1 MEIVAIVSAL
11 ALVEYAAF
19 VILCGQARGRF
30 GVAAPS
36 TSGNIAFER
45 RFRVQANTVEQL
57 VIFLPSLLLF
67 AVYVSEPIAAG
78 LGVVFI
84 VGRGLYA
91 RAYVVDPAK
100 RGPGFLLTVVSN
112 LTLLAGGLVGAIV
125 ALF

>member
-1 MEIVAIVSAL
+1 MEIVAIVAAL
-11 ALVEYAAF
+11 ALVEYIVF

-30 GVAAPS
+30 GVAAPA
-36 TSGNIAFER
+36 TTGNTAFER

-67 AVYVSEPIAAG
+67 AVYVSEPIAAA

-91 RAYVVDPAK
+91 RGYFVDPAK
-100 RGPGFLLTVVSN
+100 RGPGFLLTIVSN
-112 LTLLAGGLVGAIV
+112 LSLLVGGLVGAIV

>member
-1 MEIVAIVSAL
+1 MEIVAIVAAL
-11 ALVEYAAF
+11 ALVEYMVF
-19 VILCGQARGRF
+19 VMLCGQARGRF

-36 TSGNIAFER
+36 TTGNTAFER

-67 AVYVSEPIAAG
+67 AVYVSEPIAAA
-78 LGVVFI
+78 LGGVFI

-91 RAYVVDPAK
+91 RGYIVDPAR
-100 RGPGFLLTVVSN
+100 RGPGFLLTIVSN
-112 LTLLAGGLVGAIV
+112 LSLLGGGLVGAIV

>member
-1 MEIVAIVSAL
+1 
-11 ALVEYAAF
+11 
-19 VILCGQARGRF
+19 
-30 GVAAPS
+30 
-36 TSGNIAFER
+36 
-45 RFRVQANTVEQL
+45 
-57 VIFLPSLLLF
+57 
-67 AVYVSEPIAAG
+67 
-78 LGVVFI
+78 VVFI

>member
-1 MEIVAIVSAL
+1 MEIVAIVAAL
-11 ALVEYAAF
+11 SLVEYIVF

-36 TSGNIAFER
+36 TTGNTAFER

>member
-1 MEIVAIVSAL
+1 MEIVAIVAAL
-11 ALVEYAAF
+11 ALVEYTAF
-19 VILCGQARGRF
+19 VVLCGQARGRF

-36 TSGNIAFER
+36 TTGNTAFER

-67 AVYVSEPIAAG
+67 AVYVSEPIAAA

-91 RAYVVDPAK
+91 RGYVVDPAK

-112 LTLLAGGLVGAIV
+112 LSLLVGGLIGAIV

>member
-1 MEIVAIVSAL
+1 MEIVAIVGAL
-11 ALVEYAAF
+11 ALVEYTVF
-19 VILCGQARGRF
+19 VVLCGQARGRF

-36 TSGNIAFER
+36 TTGNVAFER
-45 RFRVQANTVEQL
+45 RFRVQANTIEQL

-67 AVYVSEPIAAG
+67 AVYVSEPIAAA

-91 RAYVVDPAK
+91 RGYIVDPAS
-100 RGPGFLLTVVSN
+100 RGPGFLLTIASN
-112 LTLLAGGLVGAIV
+112 LSLLVGGLVGAIV

>member
-1 MEIVAIVSAL
+1 MEIVAIVAAL
-11 ALVEYAAF
+11 ALVEYTVF
-19 VILCGQARGRF
+19 VVLCGQARGRF

-36 TSGNIAFER
+36 TTGNTAFER

-67 AVYVSEPIAAG
+67 AVYVSEPIAAA

-84 VGRGLYA
+84 VGRGWYA
-91 RAYVVDPAK
+91 RGYIVDPAR
-100 RGPGFLLTVVSN
+100 RGPGFLLTIVSN
-112 LTLLAGGLVGAIV
+112 LSLLGGGLVGAIV

>member
-1 MEIVAIVSAL
+1 MEIVAIVAAL
-11 ALVEYAAF
+11 ALVEYGAF
-19 VILCGQARGRF
+19 VIFCGQARGRF

-36 TSGNIAFER
+36 TTGNTAFER